1 MYPNVIFCAIIK
13 AAHKASTADSNEL
26 GAEETRYGHY
36 WGRRLTSVANL
47 QATVSAHVGDWCASS
62 PFE

>member
-1 MYPNVIFCAIIK
+1 MHPNVIFCAIIK
-13 AAHKASTADSNEL
+13 AAHKASTTDSNEL
-26 GAEETRYGHY
+26 FAEETRYGHY

-47 QATVSAHVGDWCASS
+47 QATVSAHVGDWCASP